1 MKCEDS
7 SSQDG
12 VLYSQLSHLYE
23 RVFDRVLGPRIRWTI
38 RSLNI
43 PPGAR
48 VLELGVGTGLSL
60 EAYPETAEVTA
71 IDLSS
76 EMLEQAEKKVRQ
88 HGWQHISLRQMD
100 ALNLDFPDAAFDYVM
115 AFHVASVVPDPDQF
129 MCEAVRVLKPDG
141 LTVIINHFRSENRL
155 LAPVVD
161 LLNPLTRRIGWRTD
175 LRYADLVEK
184 HPLSVQDR
192 FKTSRPSLFTVV
204 VAEKLSGDS
213 DRRLRGEGSATRS
226 CSIRPWK
233 SIRQAC
239 GGNDVRP
246 AKEDPAGRRR
256 SRTGRP
262 A

>member
-1 MKCEDS
+1 MNREDS

-12 VLYSQLSHLYE
+12 VLYSQLSHFYE

-60 EAYPETAEVTA
+60 EAYPDTAQVTA
-71 IDLSS
+71 IDLSAD
-76 EMLEQAEKKVRQ
+76 MLEQAEEKVQ
-88 HGWQHISLRQMD
+88 QSGWRHITLQQMD
-100 ALNLDFPDAAFDYVM
+100 ALDLDLPDAAFDYVM

-129 MCEAVRVLKPDG
+129 MREAVRVLKPDG
-141 LTVIINHFRSENRL
+141 ITVIINHFRSENRL

-175 LRYADLVEK
+175 LRYTDLVEK
-184 HPLSVQDR
+184 HPLNVQDR

-204 VAEKLSGDS
+204 VAEKVSGDS
-213 DRRLRGEGSATRS
+213 DRRLRAEGSAKRS
-226 CSIRPWK
+226 CSIRPWR

-239 GGNDVRP
+239 GESDDRR
-246 AKEDPAGRRR
+246 AKQDPASRRTSRIGRR
-256 SRTGRP
+256 